1 MALSCS
7 CTVATGWQDYSYCIP
22 KAGLCAPPPSPVNM
36 LVPGGLGAK
45 ALPGYGMKAEAGL
58 LYWLAWKV
66 GTVDAYCP
74 R

>member
-1 MALSCS
+1 
-7 CTVATGWQDYSYCIP
+7 
-22 KAGLCAPPPSPVNM
+22 M